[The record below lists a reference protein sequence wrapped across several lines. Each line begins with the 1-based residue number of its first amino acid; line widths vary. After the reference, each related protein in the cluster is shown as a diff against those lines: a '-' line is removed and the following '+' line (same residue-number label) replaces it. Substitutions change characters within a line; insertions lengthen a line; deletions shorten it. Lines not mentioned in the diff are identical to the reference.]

1 MLPAL
6 YSGIATP
13 RKSHP
18 EATLRIFAVF
28 VLGMNL
34 FATFIHMLDLADGA
48 RPGKSLLIDF
58 VGLRKSCGLNNNL
71 LLIGRT
77 AGTAPAPALVLGL
90 DAFITIYQ
98 LITLYIGYL
107 SYPIPD
113 ATSRG
118 FPADPLLPPDHLWG
132 ANGLNRATVKD
143 VLFENEDDEES
154 QLTSA
159 ANNRQRANA
168 QERSSHRDPIA
179 SRSAGDMD
187 RIEEDDD
194 IYSEFDDLLQRT
206 GKCCSKLATWRLTD
220 PVYSATDPDGD
231 VLRDTQHRVRTRH
244 PDDPYTVVNIP
255 LLHMLKTILTYPR
268 PSSVSS
274 VEPSA
279 STTTGLSSDP
289 SIPSMDTARRDLPTV
304 PPSTITDLQLQAL
317 AQLHPGLLN
326 ASATATA
333 SPQSE
338 EEVDD
343 GRADYRRMPGDYTR
357 PTT

>member
-1 MLPAL
+1 
-6 YSGIATP
+6 
-13 RKSHP
+13 
-18 EATLRIFAVF
+18 
-28 VLGMNL
+28 
-34 FATFIHMLDLADGA
+34 MLDLADGA

-58 VGLRKSCGLNNNL
+58 VGLR
-71 LLIGRT
+71 RT

-132 ANGLNRATVKD
+132 ANDLNRATVKD

-168 QERSSHRDPIA
+168 QERSSYQDPIA
-179 SRSAGDMD
+179 SRSTGDMD

-194 IYSEFDDLLQRT
+194 IYSEFDDLLQR
-206 GKCCSKLATWRLTD
+206 
-220 PVYSATDPDGD
+220 TDPDGD

-326 ASATATA
+326 ASARATA